1 MPAGHQKEVDMSALT
16 LFDFVAQN
24 SEQLV
29 NAIIEEG
36 GYQGPKY
43 TAIMDKGFQ
52 LNNGPKDI
60 QKCRDYLDTQVK
72 HKTRLMKEIQ
82 ETLAVVPP
90 PEPSTVGAK

>member
-1 MPAGHQKEVDMSALT
+1 MACLT

-29 NAIIEEG
+29 NIIIEEG

-43 TAIMDKGFQ
+43 MELIEKGFH

-60 QKCRDYLDTQVK
+60 AKCREYLDTQVR
-72 HKTRLMKEIQ
+72 HKTRIVREIRETMAEVPKPQ
-82 ETLAVVPP
+82 E
-90 PEPSTVGAK
+90 SIVGAAPGK